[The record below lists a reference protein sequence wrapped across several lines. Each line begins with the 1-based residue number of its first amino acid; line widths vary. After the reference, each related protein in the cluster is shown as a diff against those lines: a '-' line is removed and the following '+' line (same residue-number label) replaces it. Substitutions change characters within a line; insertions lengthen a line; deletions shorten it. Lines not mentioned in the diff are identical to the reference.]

1 MAVGIALAQKRAST
15 SAPMVRKENVIG
27 LLLAGVGAS
36 EVVACGDDVLPAER
50 CEVGEKFIRH
60 QVATVAHNVE
70 GAA

>member
-1 MAVGIALAQKRAST
+1 
-15 SAPMVRKENVIG
+15 MVRKENVIG